1 MGNFSIINMGMHRH
15 KCKHYYLIHVLK
27 TNKNKKANPFI
38 GSKTWD
44 ISMHSTCTHD
54 IPSSLAFDLGE

>member
-1 MGNFSIINMGMHRH
+1 MHRH